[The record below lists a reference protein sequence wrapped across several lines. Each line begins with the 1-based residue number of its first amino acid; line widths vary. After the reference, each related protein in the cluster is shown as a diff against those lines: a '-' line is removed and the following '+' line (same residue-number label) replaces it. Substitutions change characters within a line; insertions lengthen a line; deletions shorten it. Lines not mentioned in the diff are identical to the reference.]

1 VARARLVPLVLSVLG
16 TVPLTFAGGT
26 VPNARGTVPWP
37 PAQLRLTDEGDRA
50 AFRGWFVLLAD
61 AAFYQPVAGVTDCA
75 ALIRYA
81 VRESLRPHTPEW
93 LRLTRLPLEPGLP
106 DVSQRPAGGDHMPL
120 FRVSSD
126 PEAPLA
132 EFADA
137 KTLIRYNARF
147 VARDAGAVRP
157 GDLLYFRQPS
167 QSEPDHLM
175 IYVGPSRFDGSA
187 ADFLV
192 YHTGPESAG
201 TPGEMRKVRLADLLK
216 HPSPR
221 WRPLAANQ
229 QFVGVFRLTLVP

>member
-1 VARARLVPLVLSVLG
+1 MARARLVPLVLSVLG

-126 PEAPLA
+126 PQAPLA

-147 VARDAGAVRP
+147 VARDAGAARP
-157 GDLLYFRQPS
+157 GDLLYYRQPS
-167 QSEPDHLM
+167 QHEPDHLM
-175 IYVGPSRFDGSA
+175 IFIGPSRFDRG
-187 ADFLV
+187 ADDFVV
-192 YHTGPESAG
+192 YHTGPDEHG
-201 TPGEMRKVRLADLLK
+201 PGEMRKVRLGDLTR